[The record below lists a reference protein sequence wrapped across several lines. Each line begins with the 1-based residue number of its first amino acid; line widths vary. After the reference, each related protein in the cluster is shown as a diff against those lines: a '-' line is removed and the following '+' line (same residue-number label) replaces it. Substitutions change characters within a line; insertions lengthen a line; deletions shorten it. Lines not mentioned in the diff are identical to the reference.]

1 MITDA
6 HMHCPVAL
14 TKGYKGVPAG
24 TEGVLIAVADGTAW
38 VEFPFFVGDRPYIIV
53 PADSVEP
60 VGESAPRAA

>member
-38 VEFPFFVGDRPYIIV
+38 VEFPFFVGDCPYIIV
-53 PADSVEP
+53 PAERVEAA
-60 VGESAPRAA
+60 GEVVPETT

>member
-24 TEGVLIAVADGTAW
+24 TEGVLIAVSDETAW
-38 VEFPFFVGDRPYIIV
+38 VEFPFFVGDCPYVIV
-53 PADSVEP
+53 PADAVEP
-60 VGESAPRAA
+60 LGASGPRAA